1 MEAGMEE
8 KSGRRSEDA
17 KSASS
22 LTIRSGSGAGDGDG
36 DEDVKRAEK
45 QAAAATSRSVASL
58 SETEDGDGRR
68 GGRGANNDGGDGEG
82 HGDGSGNDES
92 GGSELKDNGD
102 EHVLTLSRGRCIA
115 LVATVTGA
123 AFLNTL
129 SLQSVVIILPTI
141 GHHLSVPDSRQQWIV
156 SSYSLTFGCFLLF
169 WGRIA
174 DLYGKRLIFILG
186 SIWVTAV
193 TAANPFVPNEIGFNV
208 FRALHGLGAA
218 ANVPTAIGI
227 LGVTFPPGKA
237 KNYAFS
243 TYGAGA
249 PLGSVFGNMLA
260 GLMAQYT
267 DWKWIF
273 GVLAIMG
280 GVISV
285 CGILFIPPPPSPSG
299 TIKKGPPKI
308 DWIGATLITVGLL
321 ALMFALTEGN
331 VVGWDTPWIPVLI
344 VVSILIIAAF
354 AIWQWYLERRLNAAS
369 RTTTDAG
376 VLESG
381 NAPRS
386 LQPTPSPTPPL
397 IKVSIF
403 RNLQF
408 SAVMV
413 IMLLFFA
420 AFNNYLIFTTYFFQE
435 FQGLSPLQTMLRF
448 IPTGVGGAT
457 VAVIVSQLL
466 DRVPTLFILITGHV
480 ALCVACLLYAVPIS
494 PSTSYFAY
502 GLPAMILAV
511 IGSDTTWPC
520 LTLFTSRALPREDQA
535 VGGALINSV
544 GQFGRSIGL
553 AISTAVQ
560 TAVMAN
566 ARGLPVKNAGSI
578 EAWDPES
585 LKGLRAASWMNL
597 AFGIVSMGVVLVA
610 FRTLDIV
617 GKVEPVSKK
626 ASEGVVR
633 DGGEKREE
641 ASSQPERA

>member
-1 MEAGMEE
+1 
-8 KSGRRSEDA
+8 
-17 KSASS
+17 
-22 LTIRSGSGAGDGDG
+22 
-36 DEDVKRAEK
+36 
-45 QAAAATSRSVASL
+45 
-58 SETEDGDGRR
+58 
-68 GGRGANNDGGDGEG
+68 
-82 HGDGSGNDES
+82 
-92 GGSELKDNGD
+92 
-102 EHVLTLSRGRCIA
+102 
-115 LVATVTGA
+115 
-123 AFLNTL
+123 
-129 SLQSVVIILPTI
+129 
-141 GHHLSVPDSRQQWIV
+141 
-156 SSYSLTFGCFLLF
+156 
-169 WGRIA
+169 
-174 DLYGKRLIFILG
+174 
-186 SIWVTAV
+186 
-193 TAANPFVPNEIGFNV
+193 
-208 FRALHGLGAA
+208 
-218 ANVPTAIGI
+218 
-227 LGVTFPPGKA
+227 
-237 KNYAFS
+237 
-243 TYGAGA
+243 
-249 PLGSVFGNMLA
+249 MLA

-285 CGILFIPPPPSPSG
+285 CGILFIPPPPPSPSG
-299 TIKKGPPKI
+299 TNKKGPPKI

-354 AIWQWYLERRLNAAS
+354 AVWQWYLERRLTAAS
-369 RTTTDAG
+369 QTTTDAAG

-381 NAPRS
+381 DTTASSSHAHRT

-408 SAVMV
+408 SAVMI

-560 TAVMAN
+560 TAVMAD
-566 ARGLPVKNAGSI
+566 ARGLPVKNAGGI
-578 EAWDPES
+578 VAWDSDS
-585 LKGLRAASWMNL
+585 LRGLRAASWMNF

-610 FRTLDIV
+610 FRTLDVV
-617 GKVEPVSKK
+617 GRVEPVSKK
-626 ASEGVVR
+626 ATEGVFR
-633 DGGEKREE
+633 GQREE
-641 ASSQPERA
+641 REGV